1 MSQYE
6 ILHSGQYWQDLRRRA
21 KEAKAAHAAQEELQ
35 ADTLGPNLCN
45 GAHVYTF
52 VPGSAVPFTSLQ
64 QRNGKLLPLSGPSS
78 TQKHEAAKL
87 AVLDRRRRAKEKARA
102 ARVKKLEEVL
112 GSCTLS
118 ARLLTSSAGSGR
130 RRCRAHSTSTRED
143 ARSARRTWEDSKD
156 EG

>member
-45 GAHVYTF
+45 GTHIYTF

-87 AVLDRRRRAKEKARA
+87 AVLHGRCRRAKEKARA
-102 ARVKKLEEVL
+102 ARGQEAGGGSWVL
-112 GSCTLS
+112 HSVRPS
-118 ARLLTSSAGSGR
+118 ANQFR
-130 RRCRAHSTSTRED
+130 RKWPPQMP
-143 ARSARRTWEDSKD
+143 RS
-156 EG
+156 

>member
-21 KEAKAAHAAQEELQ
+21 KEAKAAHAAQEEPQ
-35 ADTLGPNLCN
+35 ADTLRPNLCN

-87 AVLDRRRRAKEKARA
+87 AVLHGQRRRAKEKARA
-102 ARVKKLEEVL
+102 V
-112 GSCTLS
+112 
-118 ARLLTSSAGSGR
+118 
-130 RRCRAHSTSTRED
+130 
-143 ARSARRTWEDSKD
+143 
-156 EG
+156 